1 MERDRFHH
9 RANRAIL
16 NRCLR
21 QMEWIAFRRCQSL
34 SIIYKR
40 RLISIQCWWLTLGET
55 NFSLSDCLA
64 SFTDG
69 SFTLSLLSMWKK
81 KMCGWFITEMLNS
94 EGNVCSTHPTKWG
107 GLKNYTL
114 FSFPLEILCCR
125 ILMNQLTQSKNYRP
139 GAVGCFSLA
148 ENRLLGILQVRSNT
162 TCHLCRADNR
172 KQRKNY
178 NGFATTIPFACIH
191 VLS

>member
-1 MERDRFHH
+1 MADIRWDKFQPEWLSGIFHRWVIH
-9 RANRAIL
+9 P
-16 NRCLR
+16 
-21 QMEWIAFRRCQSL
+21 F
-34 SIIYKR
+34 
-40 RLISIQCWWLTLGET
+40 
-55 NFSLSDCLA
+55 LA
-64 SFTDG
+64 VHVEK
-69 SFTLSLLSMWKK
+69 KK
-81 KMCGWFITEMLNS
+81 KMCRWFITEMLNS

>member
-1 MERDRFHH
+1 M
-9 RANRAIL
+9 
-16 NRCLR
+16 
-21 QMEWIAFRRCQSL
+21 L
-34 SIIYKR
+34 SHTYEP
-40 RLISIQCWWLTLGET
+40 TH
-55 NFSLSDCLA
+55 
-64 SFTDG
+64 
-69 SFTLSLLSMWKK
+69 
-81 KMCGWFITEMLNS
+81 TEQELQT
-94 EGNVCSTHPTKWG
+94 VV
-107 GLKNYTL
+107 
-114 FSFPLEILCCR
+114 
-125 ILMNQLTQSKNYRP
+125 